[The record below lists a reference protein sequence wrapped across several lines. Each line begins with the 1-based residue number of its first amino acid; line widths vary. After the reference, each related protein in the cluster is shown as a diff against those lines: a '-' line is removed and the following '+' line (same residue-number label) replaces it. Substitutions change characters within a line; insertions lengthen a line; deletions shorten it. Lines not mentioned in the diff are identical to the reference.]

1 MSSIAK
7 IKNTIGDNDNVLDH
21 FVEIAN
27 LGIKGIDKVIGQRP
41 VGSNMEIIKEEMI
54 NMVSYTIM
62 EGKEMLGKILFS
74 KQGPNSVYIGI
85 INENNNSNNSNSNNS
100 NSQIIVWIKKNDGDK
115 YTIVPY
121 TAVTGGRRRL
131 RRQSTKRNKRRSRKH
146 RKY

>member
-1 MSSIAK
+1 MSSITE
-7 IKNTIGDNDNVLDH
+7 IKKTIGDDDDVLDH
-21 FVEIAN
+21 FVEIAA
-27 LGIKGIDKVIGQRP
+27 LGIKGIDKAIGQRP

-74 KQGPNSVYIGI
+74 KQGPKSVYIGI
-85 INENNNSNNSNSNNS
+85 INENNNSNNSNNS
-100 NSQIIVWIKKNDGDK
+100 NSQKIVWIRKSDGNK

-121 TAVTGGRRRL
+121 TEVTGGRRRL

>member
-1 MSSIAK
+1 MSSITE
-7 IKNTIGDNDNVLDH
+7 IKKTIGDDDDILDN
-21 FVEIAN
+21 FVKIAA
-27 LGIKGIDKVIGQRP
+27 LGIKDIDAAISKRP
-41 VGSNMEIIKEEMI
+41 DRSTTEIIKEEMI

-74 KQGPNSVYIGI
+74 MQGPKSVYIGI
-85 INENNNSNNSNSNNS
+85 INKNNNSNNSNS
-100 NSQIIVWIKKNDGDK
+100 QKIVWIRKSDDNK

-121 TAVTGGRRRL
+121 REVTGGRRRL